1 MEQVKDIDP
10 VAATLIEQ
18 ELEREVA
25 EVETAM
31 ALVRSGGARVVS
43 VAGLRFGEEILAQ
56 IRSDGRDW
64 GVRLDPLPL
73 PEDAGCDL
81 EVRRVDG
88 TSRSHA

>member
-1 MEQVKDIDP
+1 MEQVKEIDMA
-10 VAATLIEQ
+10 AATLIEQ
-18 ELEREVA
+18 ELEREVT

-43 VAGLRFGEEILAQ
+43 VANLRFGEEVLAQ
-56 IRSDGRDW
+56 IRADGLDW
-64 GVRLDPLPL
+64 GVRLEPLPL

-88 TSRSHA
+88 TRRSHA